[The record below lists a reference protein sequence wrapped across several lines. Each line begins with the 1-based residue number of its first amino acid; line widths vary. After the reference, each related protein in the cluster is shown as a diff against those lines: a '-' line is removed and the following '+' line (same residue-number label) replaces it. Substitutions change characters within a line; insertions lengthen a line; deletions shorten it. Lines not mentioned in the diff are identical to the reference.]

1 VVTLTYHPPDGCN
14 VLISY
19 QSMKQKNRFLFVR
32 IQAFFFF
39 LGIPRKIILQSLN
52 LLCLIKCFLE
62 KLTNFTTKKID
73 LKDLI
78 PTHAK
83 DFCGIFKK
91 KIPSFPD
98 FDFFMVVKN
107 IKGFFEFF
115 FLSHLVYSQIWLIL
129 SCG

>member
-1 VVTLTYHPPDGCN
+1 
-14 VLISY
+14 
-19 QSMKQKNRFLFVR
+19 MKQKNRFLFVR

-39 LGIPRKIILQSLN
+39 LGNPRKIILQSLN

-83 DFCGIFKK
+83 DFCGIFLK

>member
-1 VVTLTYHPPDGCN
+1 MVTLTYHPPDGCN

-39 LGIPRKIILQSLN
+39 LGNPRKIILQSLN